1 MRSSNENL
9 FRGCMQEAQVAS
21 ISLTQAIAG
30 IEASAVPGTIREAQV
45 VRLLNANARAI
56 VLLLSLMDLTEHE
69 QPIWPTQ

>member
-21 ISLTQAIAG
+21 TSLTQAIAG

>member
-1 MRSSNENL
+1 
-9 FRGCMQEAQVAS
+9 MQEAQVAS

>member
-21 ISLTQAIAG
+21 TSLTQAIAG

-56 VLLLSLMDLTEHE
+56 VLLLSLMDLTENE
-69 QPIWPTQ
+69 QPIWPNQ